1 MKVYSRYTSITYAKD
16 IKMIKR
22 FIDDKSKL
30 NFNML
35 SDISKLFEDHFKNFV
50 LWYPN
55 FDINITATC
64 YSKPEILM
72 FINNTNASHISE
84 HLENIGSIFKKVP
97 RIWIYANANTTSFR
111 NNPYYILKDRR
122 SKVRY
127 SLNKKI
133 QKDIVIKSKSLFH
146 RLHI

>member
-1 MKVYSRYTSITYAKD
+1 
-16 IKMIKR
+16 MIKR

-35 SDISKLFEDHFKNFV
+35 SDISKLFEDPFKNFV
-50 LWYPN
+50 SWYPN
-55 FDINITATC
+55 IDINITTAC

-72 FINNTNASHISE
+72 FINSTNAGYRSK
-84 HLENIGSIFKKVP
+84 HLENIGAIFKKVP
-97 RIWIYANANTTSFR
+97 HIWVYVNANTTSFR
-111 NNPYYILKDRR
+111 NNPYYVLKDRR

-146 RLHI
+146 HLHI